1 MILASM
7 RDIEW
12 AVRVTR
18 CWSEWDVSE
27 GCQSEGKRKR
37 EREREKKTRAVMC
50 KLCCRKWKSTD
61 VKVGI
66 QHMTQTFSR
75 GSGAKVFGMMGEE
88 LVRKFVQKVCVVKC

>member
-1 MILASM
+1 MSDVVILASM

-18 CWSEWDVSE
+18 CWSKWDVSE
-27 GCQSEGKRKR
+27 GCQWEGK
-37 EREREKKTRAVMC
+37 KKTRAVMC

-61 VKVGI
+61 RKVRI